1 MNVSRDLIRASSLIA
16 TATLVSLVAFQPAIA
31 ERPSA
36 PVAQAAT
43 ATSRPTA
50 TATPRPAA
58 TATLRPTPTPTAR
71 VVTAPTP
78 RPTPTVALPP
88 GITIRPISN
97 TTSIKS
103 YKTVVNMKLDGQ
115 SAGKVA
121 KGDFNAEVQ
130 TDLSNK
136 RQSIGIS
143 GSLVPVLLGRY
154 LQSLPVS
161 GLTLYLVDG
170 KPYVVAQALI
180 LRVCA
185 VPGARIAGLDQ
196 LSSGLSAEV
205 FLAQLTGSNKIY
217 GTPAGNETVN
227 GIPTKR
233 YKLDVT
239 TINALAKQ
247 RGATAQL
254 KSGDVWIATQGDYI
268 VRLVVDGTGNLAS
281 NTGVDF
287 NGNVNLTMNVSDVNK
302 IPAIQ
307 LPGQCNNPMRLP
319 A

>member
-1 MNVSRDLIRASSLIA
+1 MNVSRDLIRALPLVA
-16 TATLVSLVAFQPAIA
+16 TATLVSLVALQPAVA
-31 ERPSA
+31 ERSSA
-36 PVAQAAT
+36 PVAQ
-43 ATSRPTA
+43 SA
-50 TATPRPAA
+50 TATPRP
-58 TATLRPTPTPTAR
+58 TATLRPTATPTPR
-71 VVTAPTP
+71 VVTVSTP

-130 TDLSNK
+130 TDLANK

-143 GSLVPVLLGRY
+143 GNLVPVLLGRY
-154 LQSLPVS
+154 LQNLPVS
-161 GLTLYLVDG
+161 GLTVYLVDG

-185 VPGARIAGLDQ
+185 VPGAQIAGLDQ

-205 FLAQLTGSNKIY
+205 FLSQLTGSNKIY
-217 GTPAGNETVN
+217 GTLVGNETVN

-233 YKLDVT
+233 YKLDVK

-268 VRLVVDGTGNLAS
+268 VRLVVDGTGNLAA

-287 NGNVNLTMNVSDVNK
+287 NGNVNLTMNVSDVNR

-307 LPGQCNNPMRLP
+307 LPSQCNNPMRLP

>member
-1 MNVSRDLIRASSLIA
+1 MKLVDYGHMNVSRNFIRASSLVM
-16 TATLVSLVAFQPAIA
+16 TATLVSLVALQPAIA
-31 ERPSA
+31 ERSSA
-36 PVAQAAT
+36 PAAQ
-43 ATSRPTA
+43 SA
-50 TATPRPAA
+50 TATPRPAV
-58 TATLRPTPTPTAR
+58 TATLRPTATPTPR
-71 VVTAPTP
+71 VVTVPTP

-103 YKTVVNMKLDGQ
+103 YKTVVSMKLDGQ

-121 KGDFNAEVQ
+121 RGDFNAEVQ
-130 TDLSNK
+130 TELANK
-136 RQSIGIS
+136 RQSIGIG

-154 LQSLPVS
+154 LQGIPVS
-161 GLTLYLVDG
+161 GLTVYLMDG

-180 LRVCA
+180 LKVCA

-205 FLAQLTGSNKIY
+205 FLSQLTGSNKIY

-233 YKLDVT
+233 YKLDVK
-239 TINALAKQ
+239 TINTLAKQ

-254 KSGDVWIATQGDYI
+254 KSGDVWIAAQGDYI
-268 VRLVVDGTGNLAS
+268 VRLVVDGTGNLAA

-287 NGNVNLTMNVSDVNK
+287 NGNVNLTMNVSDVNRT
-302 IPAIQ
+302 PTIQ
-307 LPGQCNNPMRLP
+307 LPSQCNNPMRLP